1 MLKSLLEK
9 MKVRFEITRYDEET
23 SLSESELIAKIDKSI
38 LQADS
43 GKTKKLTID
52 QQKKFLGL
60 CFFVD
65 SKIQIP

>member
-38 LQADS
+38 LQTDS
-43 GKTKKLTID
+43 GKTKKLTKD

-60 CFFVD
+60 
-65 SKIQIP
+65 